1 MKQHP
6 EITWDI
12 ATSFD
17 PNPHHD
23 THVRLIVGFRTGGT
37 NYFSGNREMRG
48 FELTM
53 TPVAITSTGFTCLIG
68 DSRGA
73 RFFLEVASKWN
84 AAQLAQLDARLHP
97 HAADLAQLLAA
108 GDKSAIRKRLDDILA
123 REVATL
129 RA

>member
-6 EITWDI
+6 EFEWDVP
-12 ATSFD
+12 TTFD
-17 PNPHHD
+17 PNPHND
-23 THVRLIVGFRTGGT
+23 THVRLTLGYRSGGT
-37 NYFSGNREMRG
+37 NYFSGQREMRG

-73 RFFLEVASKWN
+73 RFFLEVAPKWN
-84 AAQLAQLDARLHP
+84 AGTAASLEHRIHP

-129 RA
+129 KA